1 MAYTG
6 AAYTGR
12 AAWRA
17 APDGSGAGGGV
28 APGRIARA
36 GSRAVRHPRAG
47 YFFGKIP
54 VLLVPPQNTLVPTR
68 SRRPL
73 PAHLR
78 QRRNDPL

>member
-1 MAYTG
+1 MRPIQVSG
-6 AAYTGR
+6 VEG
-12 AAWRA
+12 
-17 APDGSGAGGGV
+17 APDGSDAGEGGAWPV
-28 APGRIARA
+28 ARA

-54 VLLVPPQNTLVPTR
+54 VLLVPPQKTLVPTR

-78 QRRNDPL
+78 QRRNEPL